1 MYRYCNMTETET
13 KLVRIDS
20 ELRNQI
26 ERVVSSS
33 KVRGVPKYKSVPKFV
48 EKACIL
54 LLDSEDLK

>member
-1 MYRYCNMTETET
+1 MTETET